1 MYFSDKKS
9 FKKCLWKINQ
19 YDERLA
25 LAIYQKFGFSEI
37 LSRLLSI
44 RNIKLEEINDF
55 INPTIRRYLTDPNDL
70 LDMKKAID
78 IVYQSSL
85 QHEAAC
91 GISTARLQLPVA

>member
-44 RNIKLEEINDF
+44 RNIKLKKNNEYNK
-55 INPTIRRYLTDPNDL
+55 PTIRR
-70 LDMKKAID
+70 
-78 IVYQSSL
+78 
-85 QHEAAC
+85 
-91 GISTARLQLPVA
+91 

>member
-55 INPTIRRYLTDPNDL
+55 INPI
-70 LDMKKAID
+70 
-78 IVYQSSL
+78 
-85 QHEAAC
+85 
-91 GISTARLQLPVA
+91 